1 MLSTSTFYP
10 GVVCSS
16 VVNLA
21 HYLRALNCCG
31 RWPQRTMGAE
41 GRKEGLFD
49 FSNVVA
55 FGHNEL
61 CRPMGAKVSIK
72 LARISPIGNTGV
84 QSFYTGSSSSSS
96 GAASAAA
103 AAAATAAADTASGAA
118 AAAGCSGLRRCGR
131 CSTRYSRCSR
141 CYDVFTSYRTSSS
154 QGREEPWC
162 LLRAGGGQT
171 GGRGCGWRCGTS
183 KF

>member
-1 MLSTSTFYP
+1 MLSTFTFDL
-10 GVVCSS
+10 GVVFSS
-16 VVNLA
+16 VANPA
-21 HYLRALNCCG
+21 PYLRVLNCCG
-31 RWPQRTMGAE
+31 RRPQRTMAAE
-41 GRKEGLFD
+41 GRKEGICD

-118 AAAGCSGLRRCGR
+118 AAAACSGLRRCGR